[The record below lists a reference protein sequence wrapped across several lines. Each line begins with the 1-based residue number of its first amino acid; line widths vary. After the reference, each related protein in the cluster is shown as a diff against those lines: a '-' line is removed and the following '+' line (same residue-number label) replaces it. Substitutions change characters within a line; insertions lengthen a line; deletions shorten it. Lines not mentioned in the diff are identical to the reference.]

1 MKRSIPPSEYPKMS
15 SSKAALALATWG
27 GSGYSPV
34 GPGTA
39 GSIAAAGIAWGLV
52 GGLGMA
58 PGWLAACAAALFA
71 PGVAA
76 STAAA
81 RHFGR
86 PDPPQVVVDEVI
98 GQWLALS
105 VVSAG
110 EWRDWLAALVLFRLL
125 DITKPFPIRRLERL
139 PGGLG
144 IMADDAAAGLCAMMI
159 LSGLH
164 WLSLW

>member
-1 MKRSIPPSEYPKMS
+1 MKRTIPPSEHPKMS
-15 SSKAALALATWG
+15 SSKTALALATWG
-27 GSGYSPV
+27 GSGYFPV

-39 GSIAAAGIAWGLV
+39 GSIVAAAMAWGLV
-52 GGLGMA
+52 NGLGLA
-58 PGWLAACAAALFA
+58 PSWLAACAAALFW
-71 PGVAA
+71 PGVVA

-81 RHFGR
+81 RHFNR

-105 VVSAG
+105 VASPG
-110 EWRDWLAALVLFRLL
+110 EWRDWLAAFALFRLF
-125 DITKPFPIRRLERL
+125 DIAKPFPIRRLERL
-139 PGGLG
+139 PEGLG

>member
-1 MKRSIPPSEYPKMS
+1 MKRTIPPSEYPKMN

-27 GSGYSPV
+27 GSGYFPT

-39 GSIAAAGIAWGLV
+39 GSLVALVMAWGFV
-52 GGLGMA
+52 NGLGVA
-58 PGWLAACAAALFA
+58 PGWLAVLAVALFWPA
-71 PGVAA
+71 TAA

-105 VVSAG
+105 VASPG
-110 EWRDWLAALVLFRLL
+110 EWRDWLAAFVLFRLL
-125 DITKPFPIRRLERL
+125 DIAKPFPIRRLERL

>member
-1 MKRSIPPSEYPKMS
+1 MNN
-15 SSKAALALATWG
+15 KAALALATWG
-27 GSGYSPV
+27 GSGYFPV

-39 GSIAAAGIAWGLV
+39 GSIAAVAIAWGLV
-52 GGLGMA
+52 NGLGWA
-58 PGWLAACAAALFA
+58 PGWLAALAAVLFW
-71 PGVAA
+71 PGVVA

-98 GQWLALS
+98 GQWLALAVAS
-105 VVSAG
+105 PG
-110 EWRDWLAALVLFRLL
+110 EWKDWLAAFALFRLL
-125 DITKPFPIRRLERL
+125 DIAKPFAIRRLERL